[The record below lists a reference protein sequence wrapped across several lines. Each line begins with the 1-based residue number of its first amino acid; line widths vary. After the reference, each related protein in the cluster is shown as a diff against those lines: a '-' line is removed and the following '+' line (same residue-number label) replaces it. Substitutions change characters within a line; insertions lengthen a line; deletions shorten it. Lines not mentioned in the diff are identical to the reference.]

1 MRAHSGLRPPSFTE
15 PKRSNTLR
23 RGGDE
28 IGAVREGETEMTDLR
43 PDVDDEEARAP
54 NAAEPED
61 EDAVNTDGF
70 DTDGYRTR
78 FVKDGD
84 DGER

>member
-1 MRAHSGLRPPSFTE
+1 
-15 PKRSNTLR
+15 
-23 RGGDE
+23 
-28 IGAVREGETEMTDLR
+28 MTDLR

-84 DGER
+84 DGERRRRVSECRVSDET